1 MLIAALVLVLGCT
14 SGDEV
19 AGSSE
24 VVQVLIAEVSFD
36 NGVFF
41 CVVPTLE
48 EGEFRE

>member
-24 VVQVLIAEVSFD
+24 VVLVLRAEVSFD

-41 CVVPTLE
+41 CVVLTLE